1 MNTDNQFAFN
11 EILANRKYLTNQA
24 KKIAFD
30 HLDLGIMCKDL
41 VMLFDKYE
49 NLKDS
54 DQDQAE
60 LTKLC
65 SEILDSFEFFMD
77 KIGGI
82 SESQRIRNRLSKSK
96 SKKNQKTEKQQKIDD
111 ATLFQLNGFA
121 LQLGELKG
129 EKVSIGQA
137 LKFLLDHAVKTIQ
150 FS

>member
-1 MNTDNQFAFN
+1 MNTDNQITFN

-49 NLKDS
+49 NLSGS
-54 DQDQAE
+54 DHDRAEEAE
-60 LTKLC
+60 LC
-65 SEILDSFEFFMD
+65 SQILDSFEFFMD
-77 KIGGI
+77 KIEGI
-82 SESQRIRNRLSKSK
+82 SESKRIRNRLSKSK
-96 SKKNQKTEKQQKIDD
+96 SKKSQKTEKQQKIDD

-121 LQLGELKG
+121 LQLGEQKG
-129 EKVSIGQA
+129 EKVSIDQA
-137 LKFLLDHAVKTIQ
+137 LKFLLEHAVKTIR